1 LCFGR
6 GWLVGEIRHVP
17 FADKR
22 LAEALKLG
30 FKVAIGPR
38 QKVGKSNKMIHEVSD
53 IKSALNKFLKKG

>member
-1 LCFGR
+1 LS
-6 GWLVGEIRHVP
+6 GEIRHVP